1 MMWQKGF
8 YQKETPSQ
16 CYKMQCSPK
25 MGCVHE
31 CVTASKLAW
40 VKACC
45 FYPTSYNADSDA
57 TKEITTALQ
66 LGPKDQ
72 HYCV

>member
-1 MMWQKGF
+1 MAKRLLS
-8 YQKETPSQ
+8 KRNSITVL
-16 CYKMQCSPK
+16 KMHAFEYSPK

-40 VKACC
+40 VKACR
-45 FYPTSYNADSDA
+45 FYPTSFNADSDA

-72 HYCV
+72 IY